1 MAQSQDERVGEII
14 KRIQVFA
21 YPRRLRM
28 REFFYDFDHLKC
40 GRCTRMQLHRAL
52 ATMKFT
58 EMSEADAELLAEYFT
73 EHGPNIIKP
82 QVVNYYKLC
91 DMVEE
96 VYVDGNPDPLQSAS
110 SPGSTMMASFV
121 PNDWQEEEQVMHVL
135 HRIASLCKARGVH
148 FKECFLDY
156 ANPPIPNPARQNP
169 IRGGKCTVPQF
180 LRSFPFTNQMG
191 EADINL
197 ILERYKTPKGDVHF
211 QALHN
216 DVSAVMDTEPPPF
229 PTSPLV
235 MRPDQTE
242 WAHTEL
248 NPVDKIKSKVI
259 EKRMRLYEH
268 FQDYDPL
275 RKGYCTVGQVK
286 AVFTL
291 LNIGRE
297 INKFEFDKL
306 IYAFMR
312 EDGLF
317 CYADFCAEVDAGF
330 TRPNLEREPRTVI
343 TMPDATSTSPARRN
357 TIKLHEQ
364 RRREA
369 LYIEEQVRSKVR
381 KHRILLKP
389 MFVDMDR
396 AKRGFVTRNQFMRVM
411 GNLGFELSELEVGML
426 AGIYCNN
433 GNHLDFNYV
442 DFLHAVDPPDQ
453 AIETAMQQVNAPYK
467 EFEPA
472 KYFDTFGYVQ
482 PFARGMRGIDM
493 RA

>member
-1 MAQSQDERVGEII
+1 MASQDERVGEIV
-14 KRIQVFA
+14 KKIQVFA

-28 REFFYDFDHLKC
+28 REFFYDFDHLRC
-40 GRCTRMQLHRAL
+40 GRCTRGQVYRGL

-58 EMSEADAELLAEYFT
+58 EMSEADADLLADYFT
-73 EHGPNIIKP
+73 EHGPKVQKP
-82 QVVNYYKLC
+82 QVVNYFRLC
-91 DMVEE
+91 DMIEE
-96 VYVDGNPDPLQSAS
+96 VYVEGSPDPMQAAS
-110 SPGSTMMASFV
+110 SPGTTMMSTFRPDSFE
-121 PNDWQEEEQVMHVL
+121 DEERVMHVL
-135 HRIASLCKARGVH
+135 HRVASLCKARGVF

-180 LRSFPFTNQMG
+180 LRSFPFTKELG
-191 EADINL
+191 EADIHL
-197 ILERYKTPKGDVHF
+197 IMERYKTDKGDIHF

-216 DVSAVMDTEPPPF
+216 DVSAVMDTDPPPF
-229 PTSPLV
+229 PTSPLHL
-235 MRPDQTE
+235 RPDETE
-242 WAHTEL
+242 WAHTEM
-248 NPVDKIKSKVI
+248 NPVVKIKSKVI
-259 EKRMRLYEH
+259 EKRIRLFEH

-291 LNIGRE
+291 LNIGKE
-297 INKFEFDKL
+297 INKMEFDKL

-312 EDGLF
+312 DDGLF
-317 CYADFCAEVDAGF
+317 DYADFCKEVDLGF
-330 TRPNLEREPRTVI
+330 TKPNLEREPLAKI

-357 TIKLHEQ
+357 TIKLAMQ
-364 RRREA
+364 RREQA
-369 LYIEEQVRSKVR
+369 LYIEEQVRTKVR
-381 KHRILLKP
+381 QRRIMLKP

-411 GNLGFELSELEVGML
+411 GNLGFELNEMEVGL
-426 AGIYCNN
+426 LSGIYCNN

-442 DFLHAVDPPDQ
+442 DFLHAVDPPDEATEKAQ
-453 AIETAMQQVNAPYK
+453 SQVNAPYK

-472 KYFDTFGYVQ
+472 RYFDTFGRVQ
-482 PFARGMRGIDM
+482 SFSRGIDM